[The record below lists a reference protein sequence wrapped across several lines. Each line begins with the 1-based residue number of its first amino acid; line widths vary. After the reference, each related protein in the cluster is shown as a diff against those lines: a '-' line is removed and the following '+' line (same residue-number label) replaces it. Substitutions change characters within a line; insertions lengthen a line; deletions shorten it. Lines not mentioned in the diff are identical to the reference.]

1 MREPRSITT
10 PLSHETVLSLA
21 AGESVLISGIVFTGR
36 DEAHRRIFDRI
47 SSGTPLP
54 FDLRGQ
60 VIYYAGPSPA
70 PPGRVTGSAGPTTSG
85 RMDPFT
91 PALLD
96 LGLKG
101 MIGKGSRSGEVVE
114 AMKRNGAVYFG
125 AVGGAAALIA
135 GCITEAD
142 IVAWPELGTEAVYRL
157 KVMDFPLIVVIDA
170 LGNDLYRT
178 EPPKYRISEPEG
190 KS

>member
-1 MREPRSITT
+1 
-10 PLSHETVLSLA
+10 
-21 AGESVLISGIVFTGR
+21 
-36 DEAHRRIFDRI
+36 
-47 SSGTPLP
+47 
-54 FDLRGQ
+54 
-60 VIYYAGPSPA
+60 
-70 PPGRVTGSAGPTTSG
+70 
-85 RMDPFT
+85 MDPFT

-135 GCITEAD
+135 GCIIEVD
-142 IVAWPELGTEAVYRL
+142 VVAWPELGTEAVYRL
-157 KVMDFPLIVVIDA
+157 KVKDLPLIVVIDA

-178 EPPKYRISEPEG
+178 EPPKYRISGPEG

>member
-1 MREPRSITT
+1 LREPRSITT

>member
-157 KVMDFPLIVVIDA
+157 KVKDFPLIVVIDA